1 MKKPDSKQ
9 LSLDTVSILG
19 QAPSCADIFESGL
32 LPVEQTLNHILSA
45 LPCLADYEIINIEQA
60 KGRTLS
66 QAISAPF
73 NVPKHNNSAVD
84 GYVLNSKDLPDKELA
99 SLLITGTAYAG
110 KPFSDSINPGECI
123 RIMTGAVIPPGTDTV
138 VMQEHIKLNSNT
150 ITIDSTHN
158 KGQNIRLAGEDIQQ
172 GETILHPGKFITPAD
187 IGLMASLGVSEIKI
201 QRKLK
206 VAIAST
212 GNEVISIGDTPTSST
227 IYDSNRY
234 SLYAAL
240 QRPDIEIINLGILED
255 SPEALLN
262 SFKLASQTADMIIS
276 SGGVSVGD
284 ADYTKTALQ
293 QSGQVDFWKIAIK
306 PGRPLAFGHI
316 DKSVF
321 FGLPG
326 NPVAVMVSF
335 YQFVLPALETMMGI
349 KDKVCAPKIQVKTTE
364 DIRKKPGRTEVVRGI
379 LQQESAGGAWTVKTT
394 GKQGSGILRSMS
406 LANAFIILEHDRN
419 SVKAGEMVTVQPF
432 SGLF

>member
-1 MKKPDSKQ
+1 M
-9 LSLDTVSILG
+9 SIPSNNTIIPT
-19 QAPSCADIFESGL
+19 QPSCNDIYESGL
-32 LPVEQTLNHILSA
+32 LPVEQALKHILSA
-45 LPCLADYEIINIEQA
+45 LPCLADYETLNIEQT

-66 QAISAPF
+66 QTIKAPF
-73 NVPKHNNSAVD
+73 NVPPHNNSAVD
-84 GYVLNSKDLPDKELA
+84 GYALNSTDLPDKDVA
-99 SLLITGTAYAG
+99 LLSITGTAYAG
-110 KPFSDSINPGECI
+110 KPCCSSINPGECI
-123 RIMTGAVIPPGTDTV
+123 RIMTGAVIPPGTDIV
-138 VMQEHIKLNSNT
+138 IMQEHVKLNNST
-150 ITIDSTHN
+150 ITIDSRHQ

-172 GETILHPGKFITPAD
+172 GETILYPGKFITPAD
-187 IGLMASLGVSEIKI
+187 IGLMASLGISEIKI
-201 QRKLK
+201 QRKLR

-212 GNEVISIGDTPTSST
+212 GNEVISIGDTRTSST

-234 SLYAAL
+234 SLYSAL

-262 SFKLASQTADMIIS
+262 SFKQASQTADMIIS

-284 ADYTKTALQ
+284 ADHTKTALQ

-316 DKSVF
+316 DNSVF

-335 YQFVLPALETMMGI
+335 YQFVLPALEHMMGI
-349 KDKVCAPKIQVKTTE
+349 KDKVCAPKIQVKTIE
-364 DIRKKPGRTEVVRGI
+364 NIRKKPGRTEVVRGI
-379 LQQESAGGAWTVKTT
+379 LQQESEGTWTVKTT

-406 LANAFIILEHDRN
+406 LANVFIILEHDRC
-419 SVKAGEMVTVQPF
+419 SVKAGELVTVQPF